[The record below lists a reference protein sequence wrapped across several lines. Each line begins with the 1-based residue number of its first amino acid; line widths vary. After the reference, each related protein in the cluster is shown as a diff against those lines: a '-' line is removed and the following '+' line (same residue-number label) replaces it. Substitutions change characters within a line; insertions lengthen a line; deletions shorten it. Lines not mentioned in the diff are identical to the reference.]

1 MTTLQNTPDPISE
14 LNSQIVQLSS
24 IDTVFRQNLLN
35 NPKSAIEELVPEI
48 KEANLSFVVNVADP
62 HTVYLTIPAL
72 FDPEEL
78 TDEQLAGVS
87 GGFAFITAAAV
98 TAAAIAAAK
107 AAAAIALA
115 VATAAA
121 VKATTDA
128 MDKAKA

>member
-14 LNSQIVQLSS
+14 LNSQIVKLSS

-87 GGFAFITAAAV
+87 GGFAFITAISKHYNINQ
-98 TAAAIAAAK
+98 TSI
-107 AAAAIALA
+107 
-115 VATAAA
+115 
-121 VKATTDA
+121 
-128 MDKAKA
+128 